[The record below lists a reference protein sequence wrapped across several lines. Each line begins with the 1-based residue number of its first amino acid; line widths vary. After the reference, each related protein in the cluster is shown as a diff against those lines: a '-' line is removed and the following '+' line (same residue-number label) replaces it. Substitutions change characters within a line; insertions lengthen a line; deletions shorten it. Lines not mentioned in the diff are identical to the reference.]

1 MHSEDSG
8 SHFPTHPPNTF
19 YRATSLHLLEA
30 MAQFIHLLLLLGM
43 CHVAATYVLERQV
56 WLLEGS
62 SATFPFPT
70 VHGVRNITYCGRGGS
85 RCECVSGI
93 CKSNNASL
101 PSVAVTDSNL
111 TITNFRRENDDI
123 NLCYDSFAN
132 HQCIHLNVSIGCS
145 ESHHITFAKGDTKH
159 NVTTVADCRR
169 LCTEDPTCQ
178 YFTFYTDN
186 TTCFLMTS
194 RDDMLI
200 QLHSYAVSG
209 NNCGLRFYPE
219 HKSWIDALQHC
230 HNKNSALV
238 QITNQTVQDAVNS
251 FLQNKSGLDGGVW
264 IGLERSIFGVNV
276 PWHWVSGERVKEH
289 HWSTRIF
296 VDPLNNHCGKVIHVK
311 ESQELKWL
319 DEDCHKELPFICQ
332 DLNGKASP

>member
-43 CHVAATYVLERQV
+43 CHVAATYVYERQV

-70 VHGVRNITYCGRGGS
+70 VPVGRTIKYCGRGGS
-85 RCECVSGI
+85 KCECDSNK
-93 CKSNNASL
+93 CKSNDPSL
-101 PSVAVTDSNL
+101 PGVTVTDSNL
-111 TITNFRRENDDI
+111 TITNFTRENDGI
-123 NLCYDSFAN
+123 NLCYDSPAK

-145 ESHHITFAKGDTKH
+145 ESHHVRFAKGQTKH

-186 TTCFLMTS
+186 TTCFLLTS

-209 NNCGLRFYPE
+209 YPARDDCAPANP
-219 HKSWIDALQHC
+219 KSVPPG
-230 HNKNSALV
+230 S
-238 QITNQTVQDAVNS
+238 TPPQTSDEEEGAPVNPTS
-251 FLQNKSGLDGGVW
+251 
-264 IGLERSIFGVNV
+264 V
-276 PWHWVSGERVKEH
+276 PPGPTPPQPS
-289 HWSTRIF
+289 
-296 VDPLNNHCGKVIHVK
+296 
-311 ESQELKWL
+311 
-319 DEDCHKELPFICQ
+319 DEEEEEEEEDEGPKCQ
-332 DLNGKASP
+332 QMVF